1 MFRLSKTIILFI
13 LFSFAPVRLRADPPL
28 SIFGDWTVFRTVSK
42 KNKLLCYA
50 VSIPQKRYDNFN
62 KRGQSFFSI
71 IQERGKAEPEIY
83 LSYGQIWKR
92 GVKYAELDIVKRKF
106 PLYTYEDK
114 AWAYNLYD
122 DENIIKELSKSAIFS
137 LSVDFNGDK
146 KLIDIYSLNG
156 FNESLEEIK
165 RLCAE

>member
-1 MFRLSKTIILFI
+1 MFKSIKTVILFI
-13 LFSFAPVRLRADPPL
+13 LFFSLQFEVKADPPL

-42 KNKLLCYA
+42 KNELLCYA

-62 KRGQSFFSI
+62 KRGQSFFAI
-71 IQERGKAEPEIY
+71 IQEKGKEEPEIY

-114 AWAYNLYD
+114 AWAYNSYD
-122 DENIIKELSKSAIFS
+122 DKNIIKELSKSAIFS

-156 FNESLEEIK
+156 FNESLEEIIK
-165 RLCAE
+165 LCSE